1 MTRDFSIQQ
10 KLMYSCICCFVASS
24 YFDKTELDL
33 GARHVTLC
41 KFTHA
46 SSQPR
51 WSSPR
56 IVNHDCMMVVV
67 LPSSV
72 GACWMETAS
81 LYHPQ
86 AFTTL
91 ILGWAC
97 NCHCSH
103 HEEYNVPN
111 QRPSSSQDHNST
123 CCAGSFACAN
133 GRVLIIGSFTYL
145 RIS

>member
-1 MTRDFSIQQ
+1 MVAKLELAAFEILGFVLAFKLMTRDFSIQQ

-81 LYHPQ
+81 LYHP
-86 AFTTL
+86 
-91 ILGWAC
+91 
-97 NCHCSH
+97 
-103 HEEYNVPN
+103 
-111 QRPSSSQDHNST
+111 PSLHYSYI
-123 CCAGSFACAN
+123 
-133 GRVLIIGSFTYL
+133 RVGLQLPLQSP
-145 RIS
+145 